1 MKCWTEPFDPHRH
14 VDHFHAGGASGR
26 ARELGP
32 LQYFVKVAGFTF
44 ELASLDQL
52 RETIAWFA
60 TPIERSSRTRVF
72 EPEKGQWQPWHARL
86 PAAVKKGS
94 RRARVLKAL
103 RAALEELSAADANAR
118 AR

>member
-1 MKCWTEPFDPHRH
+1 MKCWTEPFDPDRH
-14 VDHFHAGGASGR
+14 VDHFNTGGAVPR

-32 LQYFVKVAGFTF
+32 VQYFVKVAGFTF

-60 TPIERSSRTRVF
+60 TPIHRSSRAPVF
-72 EPEKGQWQPWHARL
+72 EPEKGKWQPWHARL
-86 PAAVKKGS
+86 PAKVKKGA

-103 RAALEELSAADANAR
+103 RAALEELSR
-118 AR
+118 